1 MIRAAS
7 GTCVRPLSGED
18 VAGDACLVEPWSRG
32 VVVVVS
38 DGLGH
43 GPAAAEASG
52 VLLAHVRGA
61 IEMPLEQI
69 FAGAHRALLKTRG
82 AVATIA
88 RFDEGA
94 GTVEILRGRQRD
106 GPARPGRGAV
116 PPRDRPPGVLG
127 GAYRPA
133 RAQSLGFAVGDLLV
147 MHTDG
152 IRSRFDL
159 APLRSLPPDQ
169 LARAVVGTHGKTT
182 DDAACAVVLGAP
194 PRASTARNEGDRLA
208 MPIRLPGDA
217 ECCAV
222 GARAFASRLGFTVR
236 RQWEVSIAVSELATN
251 VLRYA
256 DEGTLTLSRA
266 VDPPE
271 RVVVEIVDSG
281 PISGGTAQSRPRPRR
296 GARVRAPHDG
306 PRGDRDRSA
315 GPPRGGLE
323 VSLKLVYELGVQC
336 PPRSLRRAH
345 TTPARSASA
354 PFSSVSSSRA

>member
-1 MIRAAS
+1 VIRAAS

-43 GPAAAEASG
+43 GPAAAEASR

-94 GTVEILRGRQRD
+94 GRVEVAGIGNVTTRFVQGAAPPLHLLV
-106 GPARPGRGAV
+106 PA
-116 PPRDRPPGVLG
+116 GVLG

-133 RAQSLGFAVGDLLV
+133 RAQSLDFASGDLLV

-152 IRSRFDL
+152 VRSRFDL
-159 APLRSLPPDQ
+159 AELRSLPPDEF
-169 LARAVVGTHGKTT
+169 ARAVVAAHGKTT

-194 PRASTARNEGDRLA
+194 ARGSTAEGDGDRIA

-222 GARAFASRLGFTVR
+222 GARAFAGRLGFTLR

-251 VLRYA
+251 VLRHA

-266 VDPPE
+266 ADPPE
-271 RVVVEIVDSG
+271 RVVVEIVDRAREAGG
-281 PISGGTAQSRPRPRR
+281 PQSRGLGVGLECVHRMMDHV
-296 GARVRAPHDG
+296 AIETC
-306 PRGDRDRSA
+306 PRG
-315 GPPRGGLE
+315 
-323 VSLKLVYELGVQC
+323 
-336 PPRSLRRAH
+336 RRVVAWKY
-345 TTPARSASA
+345 R
-354 PFSSVSSSRA
+354 

>member
-1 MIRAAS
+1 MIRVAS

-43 GPAAAEASG
+43 GPAAAEASR
-52 VLLAHVRGA
+52 VLLEHVRGA
-61 IEMPLEQI
+61 IEMPLGQI
-69 FAGAHRALLKTRG
+69 FAGGHRALLKTRG

-94 GTVEILRGRQRD
+94 GRVEICGTGNVTTRLVQGTAPSRHVLV
-106 GPARPGRGAV
+106 PA
-116 PPRDRPPGVLG
+116 GVLG

-133 RAQSLGFAVGDLLV
+133 RAQSLDFAVGDLLV

-159 APLRSLPPDQ
+159 APLRSLPPDE
-169 LARAVVGTHGKTT
+169 LARAVVDAHGKTT
-182 DDAACAVVLGAP
+182 DDAACAVVLGARS
-194 PRASTARNEGDRLA
+194 RASTARDEGDRVA

-222 GARAFASRLGFTVR
+222 GARAFAGRLGFTVR

-266 VDPPE
+266 PDPPE
-271 RVVVEIVDSG
+271 RVVVEIVDRAREAGG
-281 PISGGTAQSRPRPRR
+281 PRSGGPGLGVGLECVHRMMDHVAIET
-296 GARVRAPHDG
+296 G
-306 PRGDRDRSA
+306 PRG
-315 GPPRGGLE
+315 
-323 VSLKLVYELGVQC
+323 
-336 PPRSLRRAH
+336 RRVVAWKY
-345 TTPARSASA
+345 R
-354 PFSSVSSSRA
+354 